1 MLDVGEKDVELKIY
15 RTELIDGEGLPE
27 DLMCSGAGTVYTDH
41 KSMLAVRCGDGALSI
56 KELQAPGKKTMPVA
70 SFLAGWRG

>member
-1 MLDVGEKDVELKIY
+1 MELKIY
-15 RTELIDGEGLPE
+15 RTELAGGENFPE
-27 DLMCSGAGTVYTDH
+27 DFLNSCAGTVYTDH
-41 KSMLAVRCGDGALSI
+41 KSILAVRCGDGVLSI